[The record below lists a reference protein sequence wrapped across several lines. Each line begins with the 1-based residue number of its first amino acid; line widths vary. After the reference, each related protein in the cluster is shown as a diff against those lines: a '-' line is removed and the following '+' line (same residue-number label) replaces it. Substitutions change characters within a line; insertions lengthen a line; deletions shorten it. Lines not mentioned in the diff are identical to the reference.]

1 MFFVYICRSKCVM
14 IKVRCSWISAICS
27 TFIRCTVRVN
37 TGTTDL
43 VLVIGYQRNIYK
55 SMLTCFYLSVILYFI
70 HTLIIRLLFP
80 MEPLLNFLKIFFKK
94 YSCTW
99 WNWSTCKEKITRFPY
114 WFIPNIC
121 PLVFSS
127 GNYLVP
133 LWESIFNSTSLCNY
147 SHRVHVIYQ
156 NLGTGIKFWE

>member
-37 TGTTDL
+37 TGTTVL

-80 MEPLLNFLKIFFKK
+80 MEPLLNLFLIFKK
-94 YSCTW
+94 
-99 WNWSTCKEKITRFPY
+99 NIHVLDEIDLPVRKTRFPY

>member
-1 MFFVYICRSKCVM
+1 MFLFKCYFVFHSYINHLTPLPNG
-14 IKVRCSWISAICS
+14 A
-27 TFIRCTVRVN
+27 TFE
-37 TGTTDL
+37 
-43 VLVIGYQRNIYK
+43 
-55 SMLTCFYLSVILYFI
+55 
-70 HTLIIRLLFP
+70 LLK
-80 MEPLLNFLKIFFKK
+80 NFLNK

-121 PLVFSS
+121 PLLFSS

-147 SHRVHVIYQ
+147 SHRVHVFFSNWDKILRINIRLQDRKLKIDLESVKIFKQYCTVT
-156 NLGTGIKFWE
+156 LYLMRR